1 MIDQLNLFEHWNFNS
16 RSLPGEREGCRYQ
29 FGVNNHFNSRP
40 CVRSDKRRKEM
51 TIYELNISILAPCV
65 ESEQRCPLVILHAI
79 ISILAPCLGSD
90 GHRGIYIIGNHKF
103 QFSLPVWGAILF

>member
-40 CVRSDKRRKEM
+40 CVRSDFFECFPIH
-51 TIYELNISILAPCV
+51 TA
-65 ESEQRCPLVILHAI
+65 
-79 ISILAPCLGSD
+79 D
-90 GHRGIYIIGNHKF
+90 KF
-103 QFSLPVWGAILF
+103 QFSLPVWERCYQLHLQ